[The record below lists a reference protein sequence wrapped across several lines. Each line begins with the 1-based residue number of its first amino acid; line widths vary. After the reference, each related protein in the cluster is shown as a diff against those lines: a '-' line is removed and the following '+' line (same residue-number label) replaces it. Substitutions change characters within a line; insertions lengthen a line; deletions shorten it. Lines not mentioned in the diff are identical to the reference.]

1 MCMAIFKMLVGERAT
16 MDDLREADP
25 IFERSLAWML
35 TNDVEGVVEENFTY
49 V

>member
-1 MCMAIFKMLVGERAT
+1 